1 MSAILISLI
10 VATIAT
16 NAASALPVA
25 NGPSPPTASQTTSQQ
40 YPNLAPFLA
49 PLFLLVA
56 VAGVVATVG
65 TVRRRRMN
73 QPAFVPPVLAYHVMM
88 DPCDGQVLVF
98 GDTVQD
104 LYNQV
109 AQPRGDAPAAAEK
122 Q

>member
-10 VATIAT
+10 LATI
-16 NAASALPVA
+16 AASALPVA
-25 NGPSPPTASQTTSQQ
+25 NGPSPSTASQTASQQ
-40 YPNLAPFLA
+40 HPNLAPFLA

-65 TVRRRRMN
+65 TVRRRRCN
-73 QPAFVPPVLAYHVMM
+73 QPAFVAPVLAYHVMM

-109 AQPRGDAPAAAEK
+109 AQPRGDAAPAAAAEK